1 MTTSNGRAADSRRSS
16 RSPAQWLLGLLI
28 VLALVASILMVFTDR
43 LSITGSL
50 AVIAA
55 LWAAVIGAILVTKF
69 RRQAESAEAKSR
81 DLRLVYELQLEREI
95 AARRQ
100 YELDV
105 ETTIRKEVTAESNEE
120 LSELKAQVLALR
132 SSLEMLLGEPLP
144 DQRVALSSEKM
155 RELASGLNDESG
167 TGRRAGASFGGDF
180 TGDLGG
186 VSSYGATY
194 ADDGVLAARDF
205 AATAPTTDDGRH
217 TGPVDPNEMTEVI
230 PIVTDDPISGRIA
243 TEVPSDEVGAGGRPG
258 GDEAPDAHVP
268 NADVPDAG
276 VSDADVSDAE
286 IVDTDA
292 PDATQAATPTAGS
305 AGTGTAESASLPFS
319 GGFYLGND
327 AQESAPPTADTTA
340 ADTSAEVGAAD
351 QPLYTDDTP
360 TDEWATGTPAGAPD
374 AEAPDATDTD
384 DDVEPPAFLSA
395 AGRHENPP
403 GGRAAESYGGGRR
416 RRATDDDAESA
427 HSAGLPVSE
436 LLNQLRS
443 QAETSGG
450 GRRRRNG

>member
-16 RSPAQWLLGLLI
+16 RSTAQWLLGLLI
-28 VLALVASILMVFTDR
+28 VLALIASILMVFTDR

-155 RELASGLNDESG
+155 RELASGLNDESRA
-167 TGRRAGASFGGDF
+167 GRRSGAPYGGGF
-180 TGDLGG
+180 SGDIGG

-205 AATAPTTDDGRH
+205 AATAPTADDGRH

-230 PIVTDDPISGRIA
+230 PVVTDDPISGRIA
-243 TEVPSDEVGAGGRPG
+243 TEVSPDEPAATSAPAEPAAATGTSGRTSD
-258 GDEAPDAHVP
+258 
-268 NADVPDAG
+268 
-276 VSDADVSDAE
+276 SDVSDAE
-286 IVDTDA
+286 IVDTDHA
-292 PDATQAATPTAGS
+292 DGPEAS
-305 AGTGTAESASLPFS
+305 AGAETSGADGASTGAGESASLPFS

-327 AQESAPPTADTTA
+327 TDA
-340 ADTSAEVGAAD
+340 ADTRGPGSQSPVAD
-351 QPLYTDDTP
+351 ANQPLYTDDTP
-360 TDEWATGTPAGAPD
+360 TDEWSTRAASG
-374 AEAPDATDTD
+374 EAPESDETPGVADAS
-384 DDVEPPAFLSA
+384 DDVEPPPFLGS
-395 AGRHENPP
+395 AGRHENQP
-403 GGRAAESYGGGRR
+403 GGRPAESFGGGRR
-416 RRATDDDAESA
+416 RRAVADDAESA

-436 LLNQLRS
+436 LLSQLRS
-443 QAETSGG
+443 QTESTGG

>member
-155 RELASGLNDESG
+155 RELASGLNDESRA
-167 TGRRAGASFGGDF
+167 GRRAGATFGGDF
-180 TGDLGG
+180 GGDLGG

-243 TEVPSDEVGAGGRPG
+243 TEVPPEEAGATTTPAGPAA
-258 GDEAPDAHVP
+258 GDLPDAE
-268 NADVPDAG
+268 ASG
-276 VSDADVSDAE
+276 VASDTEVSDAE
-286 IVDTDA
+286 IVDTDHPEA
-292 PDATQAATPTAGS
+292 QAATS
-305 AGTGTAESASLPFS
+305 AGPTGTGAAESASLPFS
-319 GGFYLGND
+319 GGFYLGSD
-327 AQESAPPTADTTA
+327 AEEPAPPA
-340 ADTSAEVGAAD
+340 AGTSAEAAAAD

-360 TDEWATGTPAGAPD
+360 TDEWATGTPTADAPD
-374 AEAPDATDTD
+374 AEVSTATDTD

-443 QAETSGG
+443 QTETSGG

>member
-194 ADDGVLAARDF
+194 ADDGLLAARDF

-243 TEVPSDEVGAGGRPG
+243 TAVPPEAVGAGDRPG
-258 GDEAPDAHVP
+258 DDEAPGAYVP

-276 VSDADVSDAE
+276 VSDAE
-286 IVDTDA
+286 IVDTDG

-305 AGTGTAESASLPFS
+305 AGTGAVESPSLPFS

-327 AQESAPPTADTTA
+327 AEESAPPTADTPT
-340 ADTSAEVGAAD
+340 ADTSPEVGAAD

-416 RRATDDDAESA
+416 RRASDDDAESA

>member
-16 RSPAQWLLGLLI
+16 RSTAQWLLGLLI
-28 VLALVASILMVFTDR
+28 VLALIASILMVFTDR

-155 RELASGLNDESG
+155 RELASGLNDESRA
-167 TGRRAGASFGGDF
+167 GRRSGAPYGGGF
-180 TGDLGG
+180 SGDIGG

-205 AATAPTTDDGRH
+205 AATAPTADDGRH

-230 PIVTDDPISGRIA
+230 PVVTDDPISGRIA
-243 TEVPSDEVGAGGRPG
+243 TEISP
-258 GDEAPDAHVP
+258 DEAGRTRCRDG
-268 NADVPDAG
+268 DVRCGRLRRRDRRHRSPRRH
-276 VSDADVSDAE
+276 
-286 IVDTDA
+286 
-292 PDATQAATPTAGS
+292 GS
-305 AGTGTAESASLPFS
+305 
-319 GGFYLGND
+319 
-327 AQESAPPTADTTA
+327 
-340 ADTSAEVGAAD
+340 
-351 QPLYTDDTP
+351 
-360 TDEWATGTPAGAPD
+360 
-374 AEAPDATDTD
+374 
-384 DDVEPPAFLSA
+384 
-395 AGRHENPP
+395 H
-403 GGRAAESYGGGRR
+403 RR
-416 RRATDDDAESA
+416 RRDL
-427 HSAGLPVSE
+427 GCGQWCV
-436 LLNQLRS
+436 N
-443 QAETSGG
+443 
-450 GRRRRNG
+450 RRRRVRVRAVLRGLLPRKRCRRVGYPRPGIAVAGRGRESTALHRRHPDRRMVDPGGVGRSTRER